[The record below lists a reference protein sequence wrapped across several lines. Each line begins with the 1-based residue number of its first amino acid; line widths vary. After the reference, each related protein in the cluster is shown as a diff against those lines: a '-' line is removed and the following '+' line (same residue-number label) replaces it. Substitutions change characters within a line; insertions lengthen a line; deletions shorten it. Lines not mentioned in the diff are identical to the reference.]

1 MSACEQLVKLNGA
14 SWFDSTKKSVKVFFR
29 KYDDV
34 FGRFKGLLE
43 RIMPKDLKKIMREK
57 GLGKLTKSVKAFQD

>member
-34 FGRFKGLLE
+34 FGRFIELCAKEVENIGH
-43 RIMPKDLKKIMREK
+43 LKLFKTEK
-57 GLGKLTKSVKAFQD
+57 MIIFK